1 MRIAFLSDIHGNKEA
16 LEACIAHAERH
27 SVDRW
32 VLLGDLVGYGADP
45 AYVVDRARELAGGNA
60 VVIKGNHDAA
70 AASGVANGMNDY
82 AGKAVTWT
90 YDELDDDAREY
101 LRGLP
106 MTVEEDDRLYV
117 HSEASAPAEWL
128 YVTDAAAAERSL
140 RATDQ
145 RLTFCGHIH
154 VPQLYHMASQK
165 PAVGFKPQNNSPV
178 PLVASRKWLMVQGAV
193 GQPRDQNPAAAY
205 GLLDTRRNEMSY
217 MRVPYDI
224 EGAARKIHQAGLPQ
238 VLAARLYIGR

>member
-16 LEACIAHAERH
+16 LDACIAHAERH
-27 SVDRW
+27 GVDRW
-32 VLLGDLVGYGADP
+32 VILGDLVGYGADP
-45 AYVVDRARELAGGNA
+45 AYVVDRVRELAGGSA
-60 VVIKGNHDAA
+60 VVVKGNHDAA

-90 YDELDDDAREY
+90 YDELDDEAREY

-140 RATDQ
+140 RATEQ

-154 VPQLYHMASQK
+154 VPQLYHKASQK

-193 GQPRDQNPAAAY
+193 GQPRDQNPASAY